1 MFAMHLCIYRSL
13 YSIVLSTVES
23 TWGLLMYKCEHLI
36 SKSHLVKISISNI
49 GMVNDLLFDI
59 LGHIGDTVSH
69 HVTFLCTSPT
79 YSLMFLQ
86 IPPIELLQFSPMTLL
101 DPPPQLFVY
110 NADSARLNSGCWTLT
125 GGPGGAM
132 SDSFTSNCLSME
144 VISSILGFS
153 DFLQSVSTVKMGAQ
167 DLCSPI
173 KSLSV
178 ILRLSGLW
186 PIVASCQTTEKMASI
201 NTQ

>member
-1 MFAMHLCIYRSL
+1 MQTVQTSKVSGILWGFCTNYGLLWRFCTLCGELWRVVSKLYTAVNILMFAMHLCIYRSL

-36 SKSHLVKISISNI
+36 SKSHLVRISISNI

-110 NADSARLNSGCWTLT
+110 NADSARLSSGC
-125 GGPGGAM
+125 
-132 SDSFTSNCLSME
+132 
-144 VISSILGFS
+144 
-153 DFLQSVSTVKMGAQ
+153 
-167 DLCSPI
+167 
-173 KSLSV
+173 
-178 ILRLSGLW
+178 
-186 PIVASCQTTEKMASI
+186 
-201 NTQ
+201 